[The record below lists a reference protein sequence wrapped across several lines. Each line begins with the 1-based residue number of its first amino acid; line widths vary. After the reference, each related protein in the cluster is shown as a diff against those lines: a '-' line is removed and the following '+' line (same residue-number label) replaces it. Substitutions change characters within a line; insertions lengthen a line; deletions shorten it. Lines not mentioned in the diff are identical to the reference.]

1 MTNLKTQ
8 AIWLPISFLIPL
20 GSQATVFAANDL
32 MAKIQASGSDATTLL
47 QQVWLVPSGK
57 NLKGRQIMLVKNVT
71 VGSVCEKVGVKKGDF
86 IAMGTPES
94 ADRPSSKS
102 MEIYNKLKSTTS
114 EDR

>member
-1 MTNLKTQ
+1 MKNQ
-8 AIWLPISFLIPL
+8 AMWSLISIMIPL
-20 GSQATVFAANDL
+20 LSQATVFEANDL

-71 VGSVCEKVGVKKGDF
+71 VGSECEKVGVKKGDF

-94 ADRPSSKS
+94 ADRTSSKS
-102 MEIYNKLKSTTS
+102 MEIHNKLKSTTS
-114 EDR
+114 ENR